1 MKKKLFVIVA
11 VVVAVMV
18 LGISSAL
25 AFGGPDR
32 DDSTRPYR
40 RYNDCDGICDNV
52 PLQPQ
57 DGTGNQYGHIAD
69 GTVCDGDCDFSGA
82 GNCYGNGDCDGTCD
96 GVPLRPQDG
105 SGNQYGFRAGD
116 SDNDGICD
124 YGNVAGSGRGGQCG
138 RFR

>member
-11 VVVAVMV
+11 VVVAVMA

-25 AFGGPDR
+25 AFGGPGR
-32 DDSTRPYR
+32 DDTTRPFR
-40 RYNDCDGICDNV
+40 RYIDCDGVCDNV
-52 PLQPQ
+52 LLRPQ
-57 DGTGNQYGHIAD
+57 DGTGNQYG
-69 GTVCDGDCDFSGA
+69 
-82 GNCYGNGDCDGTCD
+82 
-96 GVPLRPQDG
+96 L
-105 SGNQYGFRAGD
+105 RAGD